1 MKDGKPEVLIIGE
14 WHPSSV
20 YQYVNEEI
28 KKEEIKTALS
38 YSATSKVIIEGEI
51 DAIKNFGAK
60 KLLFEHP
67 AIGGMVKICDELT
80 GENNLL
86 SFQKNLLKEFLQVF
100 SEEQKTLFSLA
111 KELGL
116 EKEVGDGQPIFAKY
130 TAKILTFIIGSTGVY
145 DIGFFDDPRLHFLAV
160 AIKVL
165 TKISAIKM
173 SESNNLKE
181 LESLGDKLLILD
193 KKWKETNERR
203 EGEMCVNITKML
215 IDKTVVI
222 CGVVHAEAI
231 KKGLSKIAF
240 VHPLVRV

>member
-60 KLLFEHP
+60 KLLFERP

-130 TAKILTFIIGSTGVY
+130 TAKILTFQALKDEHGVFV
-145 DIGFFDDPRLHFLAV
+145 GV
-160 AIKVL
+160 KQE
-165 TKISAIKM
+165 T
-173 SESNNLKE
+173 E
-181 LESLGDKLLILD
+181 LSRKTSHQAQDMVKD
-193 KKWKETNERR
+193 ETE
-203 EGEMCVNITKML
+203 
-215 IDKTVVI
+215 
-222 CGVVHAEAI
+222 
-231 KKGLSKIAF
+231 F
-240 VHPLVRV
+240 